1 MMNAVTQTA
10 LVLFLALPAFALD
23 FPEPR
28 GYVNDFAGVI
38 DATTKINLEAELQ
51 SFTQTTSHE
60 IAVVTIKTLD
70 GDILLKI
77 PEGIN
82 NGEMLRVKGKG
93 VPTTHGKGDTIIR
106 IHVTMPSK
114 LSRKAKESIEKLKE
128 DGI

>member
-1 MMNAVTQTA
+1 MEV
-10 LVLFLALPAFALD
+10 
-23 FPEPR
+23 
-28 GYVNDFAGVI
+28 
-38 DATTKINLEAELQ
+38 
-51 SFTQTTSHE
+51 
-60 IAVVTIKTLD
+60 
-70 GDILLKI
+70 KI